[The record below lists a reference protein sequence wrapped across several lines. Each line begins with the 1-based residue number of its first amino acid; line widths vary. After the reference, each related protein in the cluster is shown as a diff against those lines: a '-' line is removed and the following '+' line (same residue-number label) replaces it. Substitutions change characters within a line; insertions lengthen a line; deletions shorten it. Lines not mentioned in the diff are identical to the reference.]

1 MRYLPVFLLFAVS
14 LPAQTVLQLIPEVIT
29 ECTSP
34 LLGREH
40 VVWNYPGP
48 GPVQIR
54 LGAADGIPMTSFTRP
69 QNSADTGDWVRDGLI
84 FVLVDATGQELAR
97 ATAHVRCNPF
107 PDPVP
112 AALAASSYFPLQV
125 GNEWAYS
132 VNSRIGTADHQ
143 IRRVSGVRLIDD
155 QAWYVVVTTP
165 GAEALFRA
173 DDQGRIYT
181 VDFSGR
187 PVLYLDP
194 TAQPDPSATLK
205 VLFRGQRFS
214 SAIGSFSDSLTYNAI
229 FGNLLNE
236 TGTYVRGVGL
246 VSSADSMMSGSSGG
260 FSSSL
265 TLLYARIGGHIRFAT
280 PAVTL
285 GLSVESTD
293 LDVSGQHVS
302 NCAVPCYFVACGL
315 VPGADPPGTYK
326 PCFETRVRLENLP
339 VQSSTTVDLSLLDAS
354 NQSVFQISANVA
366 AGQAQP
372 DSILIQQLPLY
383 TAPNQPLAPGL
394 YRVQAKTKLSD
405 GAEAATAI
413 IPIQVR

>member
-1 MRYLPVFLLFAVS
+1 
-14 LPAQTVLQLIPEVIT
+14 
-29 ECTSP
+29 
-34 LLGREH
+34 
-40 VVWNYPGP
+40 
-48 GPVQIR
+48 
-54 LGAADGIPMTSFTRP
+54 MTSFTRP

-84 FVLVDATGQELAR
+84 FVLVDGTGQELAR

-107 PDPVP
+107 PDPVT

-125 GNEWAYS
+125 GNEWAY
-132 VNSRIGTADHQ
+132 VINSRIGTADHV
-143 IRRVSGVRLIDD
+143 IWRVTGVQLIGD
-155 QAWYVVVTTP
+155 QAWYSVVI
-165 GAEALFRA
+165 GAGPATFYRA
-173 DDQGRIYT
+173 DAQGRIYT
-181 VDFSGR
+181 LDSKGNQ
-187 PVLYLDP
+187 VLYLDP

-214 SAIGSFSDSLTYNAI
+214 SAIGSFSDSLTYNVLI
-229 FGNLLNE
+229 GGLLNE

-246 VSSADSMMSGSSGG
+246 VSSTDIMMSGSSGG
-260 FSSSL
+260 FSSGL
-265 TLLYARIGGHIRFAT
+265 TLLYARIGGNIRFAT

-285 GLSVESTD
+285 GLSVESTN
-293 LDVSGQHVS
+293 LDVSGQRVS

-326 PCFETRVRLENLP
+326 PCFEARVRLENLP
-339 VQSSTTVDLSLLDAS
+339 VQNATTVDLSLLDAS

-383 TAPNQPLAPGL
+383 TAPNQPLAPGA

-405 GAEAATAI
+405 GTEAATAI
-413 IPIQVR
+413 VPIQVR